1 MIGRRPTVRA
11 AAALAVVLVAGG
23 CGSRVDL
30 DRLAAAG
37 GGLSLSSARH
47 AAAGASAGSVP
58 AGSVASPAGADGSRL
73 PGAPAS
79 GIAAGGI
86 GASAGATGGA
96 GAAAPASQKAGGR
109 VPARTASAGASPG
122 TPAGT
127 SGSAAGGGA
136 GPGGGG
142 DGAATGGAGTG
153 SIPGTPA
160 APGKP
165 GSGAARAPIL
175 FGTFGTGSGV
185 IGRAVQPIITADKAW
200 SADINSRGGL
210 AGHPVKLIFGD
221 DGGDPAAALAIAR
234 RMVEQDKVVAFVGT
248 YLVTTT
254 PAVTPYLEQVG
265 VPMIGGPGGNEIE
278 DHSPMVFNPQIGSD
292 EALGHGIHLA
302 VTSQSDKRKM
312 AILYCREASSCR
324 QQRDRAL
331 QFAPLYGMTVVY
343 EAQVSIAQPDFTA
356 EVISARNAGA
366 EIVTML
372 TDEQTIVRVA
382 RSAHRQG
389 WNPVVTGTYTANAEV
404 VQTADAEG
412 VLGIAATVPYR
423 SSAKMQ
429 PYLDAV
435 ARYVPDGALGGY
447 GATAWVQDKLIER
460 LSAGF
465 ADRNPTTADYL
476 DALYALRGETIG
488 GLVPPITFNKGP
500 HAHVN
505 MCGFPIKVVNA
516 KLTAPLGDN
525 YVCAKGY

>member
-1 MIGRRPTVRA
+1 MRSGWGRAVG
-11 AAALAVVLVAGG
+11 ALVVAVLVAG
-23 CGSRVDL
+23 CGSRVGR
-30 DRLAAAG
+30 DRLSATG
-37 GGLSLSSARH
+37 GGLSLSSARLP
-47 AAAGASAGSVP
+47 AATSS
-58 AGSVASPAGADGSRL
+58 D
-73 PGAPAS
+73 
-79 GIAAGGI
+79 
-86 GASAGATGGA
+86 AGATGGTGGTA
-96 GAAAPASQKAGGR
+96 GAAAGATGGGAIDPSTPAGARSKSPTVGPSAAARPGAGG
-109 VPARTASAGASPG
+109 PAATGATAATGAAVGPAGAVPTPG
-122 TPAGT
+122 TPGRP
-127 SGSAAGGGA
+127 
-136 GPGGGG
+136 GP
-142 DGAATGGAGTG
+142 
-153 SIPGTPA
+153 
-160 APGKP
+160 
-165 GSGAARAPIL
+165 GAARTPIV

-200 SADINSRGGL
+200 SADVNARGGL

-221 DGGDPAAALAIAR
+221 DGGDPAAALAIAK
-234 RMVEQDKVVAFVGT
+234 RMVEQDKVVAFIGT

-292 EALGHGIHLA
+292 EALGHAIHLA

-312 AILYCREASSCR
+312 AILYCREASSCK

-331 QFAPLYGMTVVY
+331 QFASLYGMTIVY

-389 WNPVVTGTYTANAEV
+389 WSPVVTGTYTANAEV
-404 VQTADAEG
+404 MQTADAEG
-412 VLGIAATVPYR
+412 VLGMAATVPYR
-423 SSAKMQ
+423 SSPKMQ

-488 GLVPPITFNKGP
+488 GLVPPITFNKGA

-505 MCGFPIKVVNA
+505 LCGFPIKVVNA
-516 KLTAPLGDN
+516 KLTAPLGEN

>member
-1 MIGRRPTVRA
+1 V
-11 AAALAVVLVAGG
+11 LLVAG
-23 CGSRVDL
+23 CGSRVDRQ
-30 DRLAAAG
+30 RLSATG
-37 GGLSLSSARH
+37 GGLSLSSAQHR
-47 AAAGASAGSVP
+47 AAAGAGSPSAGDTASPVGA
-58 AGSVASPAGADGSRL
+58 AGSSVTGTPANGVATQSTGAGAMGTSAATAGSAAGARQDTSRATARAPL
-73 PGAPAS
+73 AGATARPPGAPA
-79 GIAAGGI
+79 G
-86 GASAGATGGA
+86 TG
-96 GAAAPASQKAGGR
+96 
-109 VPARTASAGASPG
+109 
-122 TPAGT
+122 
-127 SGSAAGGGA
+127 GSAAGGGA
-136 GPGGGG
+136 G
-142 DGAATGGAGTG
+142 ATGAGVAAGSGPVPGA
-153 SIPGTPA
+153 PG
-160 APGKP
+160 APGK
-165 GSGAARAPIL
+165 GATVAARAPIV

-200 SADINSRGGL
+200 SADVNARGGL

-221 DGGDPAAALAIAR
+221 DGGDPAAALAIAK
-234 RMVEQDKVVAFVGT
+234 RMVEQDRVVAFVGT

-331 QFAPLYGMTVVY
+331 QFAPLYGMTIVY

-389 WNPVVTGTYTANAEV
+389 WSPVVTGTYTANAEV

-423 SSAKMQ
+423 SSPKMQ

-476 DALYALRGETIG
+476 DALYALRGETLG

-505 MCGFPIKVVNA
+505 MCGFPIRVVNA